1 MTIQFKKVGQYL
13 IGYNDVN
20 YKIEPLHIMLPETS
34 AYLKS

>member
-1 MTIQFKKVGQYL
+1 MIIQVKKLGQYL
-13 IGYNDVN
+13 IGYNDVD